1 MESYRDPFTLEGV
14 PKIDRV
20 VVVSWNTID
29 HIDNADGDENTFGE
43 YDDHAHVE
51 DTDDHNEIL
60 KKYSLS

>member
-29 HIDNADGDENTFGE
+29 HIDSGDGDENNFGE
-43 YDDHAHVE
+43 YDDHADVE
-51 DTDDHNEIL
+51 DADDHNEIL
-60 KKYSLS
+60 KK